1 MDEEDYRKKLREYF
15 KKNLKK
21 GYTTDSLKWSLISQG
36 YSRTAVE
43 RAIDE
48 VTIELAKKAPVLKD
62 KPVIKYE
69 ILDEH
74 DNPIIIKKPF
84 WKRLFGY

>member
-1 MDEEDYRKKLREYF
+1 MEGETYLKKLVDYL

-21 GYTTDSLKWSLISQG
+21 GYTLESLKWGLIGQG

-48 VTIELAKKAPVLKD
+48 LNKELAKKAPVLKE
-62 KPVIKYE
+62 KPTIKYE
-69 ILDEH
+69 IIDEN
-74 DNPIIIKKPF
+74 DKPVTIKKSF
-84 WKRLFGY
+84 WKRIFGL

>member
-1 MDEEDYRKKLREYF
+1 MEKTDYRKKLVNYF

-21 GYTTDSLKWSLISQG
+21 GYTTESLKWALISQG

-43 RAIDE
+43 TAIE
-48 VTIELAKKAPVLKD
+48 ELNKELARQAPVLKE

-69 ILDEH
+69 IIDEN
-74 DNPIIIKKPF
+74 DQPITVKKPF
-84 WKRLFGY
+84 WKRFFGL